1 MARQISNTA
10 FPFTA
15 PGFGELEGIAH
26 RVDFDLKAH
35 QEHSGVKLEYT
46 DTATNEKF
54 VPHVIEPAAGL
65 TRGVLALLCEA
76 YTVDPN
82 RPAGMYM
89 NFHPSIAPKKAA
101 ILPLTAKEDHVPL
114 ATKLYMDLREEYNI
128 DLDIKQNI
136 GKRYARQDEIGTP
149 FCFTIDDQSAQ
160 DQTVTVRH
168 RNTMKQDRIAMSEV
182 SDYMRKNML
191 LATGRA

>member
-1 MARQISNTA
+1 MD
-10 FPFTA
+10 P
-15 PGFGELEGIAH
+15 
-26 RVDFDLKAH
+26 V
-35 QEHSGVKLEYT
+35 
-46 DTATNEKF
+46 TNERF
-54 VPHVIEPAAGL
+54 IPHVIEPAAGL

-101 ILPLTAKEDHVPL
+101 ILPLTAKDDHVPL
-114 ATKLYMDLREEYNI
+114 ATQLYMDLREEFNI

-149 FCFTIDDQSAQ
+149 FCFTIDDQSEC
-160 DQTVTVRH
+160 R
-168 RNTMKQDRIAMSEV
+168 
-182 SDYMRKNML
+182 
-191 LATGRA
+191 TGRSRSATATR